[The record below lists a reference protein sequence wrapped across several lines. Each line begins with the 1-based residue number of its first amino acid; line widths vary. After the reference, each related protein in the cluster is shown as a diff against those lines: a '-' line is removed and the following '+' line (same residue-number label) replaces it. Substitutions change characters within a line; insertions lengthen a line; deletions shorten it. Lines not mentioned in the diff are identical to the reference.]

1 MISGSLREN
10 LDPFNEHDDAVL
22 NGTLRAAGLFALQ
35 ESDSSADT
43 RASNIKIDL
52 DTKIV
57 SGGSNLSVGQR
68 QIVALARALVRG
80 SKLLILD
87 EGAYLPESRDLG
99 FTAAPSSHIC
109 YRYVK
114 DSYPAPPSKSLTPVS
129 ADYRTDSIIQESLRR
144 QLGKDVTLI
153 VIAHRLQTV
162 MDADKIVSSSFHPV
176 ARMAR

>member
-22 NGTLRAAGLFALQ
+22 NGALRAAGLFALQ

-87 EGAYLPESRDLG
+87 EGAYLLEPRDLG
-99 FTAAPSSHIC
+99 LTVVPPSHIC

-114 DSYPAPPSKSLTPVS
+114 DSYPAPQSRSLTPGS

-176 ARMAR
+176 ARMDR